1 MSRTPK
7 ILFSFLACAALGLP
21 AAASHNTVRAVKIA
35 VIDPR
40 TNQELATLDP
50 GQSFELPE
58 NAERMLRLFEPPRPE
73 RNERRYLPA
82 ELGFGPEQTALE
94 LVRRS
99 VPQGAAVIQLRPG
112 GGASM
117 RGGRLHVGY
126 KIDDEVEL
134 ADEGMRLGRVMVE
147 VVPPSSRHADE
158 IVTALYRGIL
168 MRDPD
173 PGAASRREDIA
184 RSGYSGVLRQARQ
197 IAESRES
204 EIELY
209 QKGTCNQ
216 QRLLA
221 LYKQLLG
228 RESPQIDQS
237 VWRAQL
243 DHLGRGDIAE
253 VVDDLVGSRE
263 FQERFGLQTR
273 SGRL

>member
-7 ILFSFLACAALGLP
+7 ILLSLLACAALGLP

-40 TNQELATLDP
+40 TNQELATLAP
-50 GQSFELPE
+50 GQSFE
-58 NAERMLRLFEPPRPE
+58 
-73 RNERRYLPA
+73 
-82 ELGFGPEQTALE
+82 
-94 LVRRS
+94 
-99 VPQGAAVIQLRPG
+99 
-112 GGASM
+112 
-117 RGGRLHVGY
+117 
-126 KIDDEVEL
+126 
-134 ADEGMRLGRVMVE
+134 
-147 VVPPSSRHADE
+147 
-158 IVTALYRGIL
+158 
-168 MRDPD
+168 
-173 PGAASRREDIA
+173 
-184 RSGYSGVLRQARQ
+184 LRQARQ

-204 EIELY
+204 EIDLY

-228 RESPQIDQS
+228 RESAQIDQS
-237 VWRAQL
+237 PWRAQL

-253 VVDDLVGSRE
+253 VADDLVGSRE